1 MGDIQLIAQLLYG
14 GSNWQQRVVFGLGI
28 ATMLTLV
35 FTPSLLAIRIWFVT
49 YVAWTG
55 RFLAR
60 VGAGKSGKSAQ
71 DWALRRAAKRQKNTE
86 IIWEDGFLTRSLVG
100 KDDIETAFKLNAK
113 THAAE

>member
-1 MGDIQLIAQLLYG
+1 
-14 GSNWQQRVVFGLGI
+14 
-28 ATMLTLV
+28 MLTLV
-35 FTPSLLAIRIWFVT
+35 FTPSLLAIRIWFFT

-86 IIWEDGFLTRSLVG
+86 IIWGDGFLTQNLFE
-100 KDDIETAFKLNAK
+100 KNEMETAFKVNAK